1 MEEHFQKTVPL
12 GVKCCILFDK
22 TELLFRQ
29 LYDQLS
35 VNGVALGVLLESL
48 EPHILSGRLKSSMPP
63 YAVKDLVVHYEDKR
77 MLGSLELLVAHMD
90 ITSLDLHQ
98 IVTISK
104 KHQLFDALIYA
115 YNKGMND
122 YITPL
127 EEMIRS
133 VNSGLK
139 RGAVESD
146 EVVTV
151 GNKALVYISP
161 SCCLSGRAY
170 PRGSIPADLVP
181 VVNNEVF
188 NLLTRLHSKDAD
200 PCEEPYPCVRTLLK
214 YNTREFLNVLA
225 LTHEHLKKDKQAVQ
239 FQQRI
244 TDVLLQVI
252 TRSQDKSPIFLLETF
267 LTESCSSEE
276 NFLAIPYKKVLTFL
290 CTPEDESL
298 QEESQQAL
306 LELLHAGGVTY
317 FDEDQLVSLAENVK
331 FYQVCKFVYE
341 RRRLYS
347 KVINCYLKDPARKGQ
362 VFEYIGSILN
372 DEEVVMEEQHS
383 LKEEILGHIHGLLE
397 LSPRQTGELICKN
410 FPDDLP
416 VIIKTLQKNS
426 RHLFWFLHGILNPEL
441 KPWPF
446 HDASLLPKEL
456 HEEYIELLCQSQPDQ
471 VTAFLNLS
479 EYYRTEEAIQIVEK
493 HEMKDALAY
502 LMEKQG
508 NIQGAFTVLLEYVQ
522 ERMLVPL
529 HSNITVDIET
539 KTLLDVQYLL
549 MQLIHFCERNS
560 NGLNSQQREELW
572 FSLLELAMSPAQH
585 LRITPSCQLAHTHSI
600 CIKVLAKKVLNS
612 MTAYIPLTN
621 VLQRIIQDPV
631 YSEGK
636 YGEVK
641 DLVLGMMDK
650 FLYEK

>member
-1 MEEHFQKTVPL
+1 
-12 GVKCCILFDK
+12 
-22 TELLFRQ
+22 
-29 LYDQLS
+29 
-35 VNGVALGVLLESL
+35 
-48 EPHILSGRLKSSMPP
+48 
-63 YAVKDLVVHYEDKR
+63 
-77 MLGSLELLVAHMD
+77 
-90 ITSLDLHQ
+90 
-98 IVTISK
+98 
-104 KHQLFDALIYA
+104 
-115 YNKGMND
+115 
-122 YITPL
+122 
-127 EEMIRS
+127 
-133 VNSGLK
+133 
-139 RGAVESD
+139 
-146 EVVTV
+146 
-151 GNKALVYISP
+151 
-161 SCCLSGRAY
+161 
-170 PRGSIPADLVP
+170 
-181 VVNNEVF
+181 
-188 NLLTRLHSKDAD
+188 
-200 PCEEPYPCVRTLLK
+200 
-214 YNTREFLNVLA
+214 
-225 LTHEHLKKDKQAVQ
+225 
-239 FQQRI
+239 
-244 TDVLLQVI
+244 
-252 TRSQDKSPIFLLETF
+252 
-267 LTESCSSEE
+267 
-276 NFLAIPYKKVLTFL
+276 
-290 CTPEDESL
+290 
-298 QEESQQAL
+298 
-306 LELLHAGGVTY
+306 
-317 FDEDQLVSLAENVK
+317 
-331 FYQVCKFVYE
+331 
-341 RRRLYS
+341 
-347 KVINCYLKDPARKGQ
+347 
-362 VFEYIGSILN
+362 
-372 DEEVVMEEQHS
+372 MEEQHS

-508 NIQGAFTVLLEYVQ
+508 NIQGAFTVLLEHFKSIVSNSS
-522 ERMLVPL
+522 ESVPL
-529 HSNITVDIET
+529 TMERTVTVDIET

-585 LRITPSCQLAHTHSI
+585 LRITPSCQLAHS
-600 CIKVLAKKVLNS
+600 IKVLAKKVLNS

-650 FLYEK
+650 FLYEKMLQKGNSAACQQPALCLQNLANSCSFSKDPAVQKSSS